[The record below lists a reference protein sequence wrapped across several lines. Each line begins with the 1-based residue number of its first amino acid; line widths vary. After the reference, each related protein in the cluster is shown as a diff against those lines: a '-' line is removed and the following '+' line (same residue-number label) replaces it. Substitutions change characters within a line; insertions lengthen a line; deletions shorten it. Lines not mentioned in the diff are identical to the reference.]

1 MNHNCGVGAEAIV
14 GLDLAQVIDGLSAE
28 RQRLRLIV
36 RFEPDDRIREA
47 SRVALRRVEGVIE
60 DVAKALEILRGCR
73 AAGIESP
80 NVPPKAC

>member
-36 RFEPDDRIREA
+36 RFESDDRIREA
-47 SRVALRRVEGVIE
+47 SRVALRRVEGAIE
-60 DVAKALEILRGCR
+60 DVENAVAVLRGCR
-73 AAGIESP
+73 S
-80 NVPPKAC
+80 